1 MMKMIT
7 IIMTVAMITT
17 IVIAVGIMTTGCATV
32 SSRSTDETGNTLTL
46 KGKAVGKAGI
56 NKLEQIG
63 SMSVNK
69 DGTWKTNVGTKGSG
83 IESDN
88 DLAELLSAA
97 LTALEKAIQL
107 YIPSPADILYAP
119 GGDTTALYVLPN
131 KDL

>member
-1 MMKMIT
+1 
-7 IIMTVAMITT
+7 MITT

-56 NKLEQIG
+56 DKLEQIG

-83 IESDN
+83 RESDN
-88 DLAELLSAA
+88 DLAELLTAA
-97 LTALEKAIQL
+97 LTALEKAIR
-107 YIPSPADILYAP
+107 
-119 GGDTTALYVLPN
+119 LYVPPPASLIPQP
-131 KDL
+131 